1 MTAAAMLPSRPHTP
15 AGGEAPRGRHGHPAA
30 RRAARRGDDTGT
42 LVHAAAAGDD
52 RAWTLLVEHFSAMI
66 RLVARRHRLCEADQ
80 DEVVQRTWI
89 RLVERITT
97 VREPAALAGWLVT
110 TARRESLGLLA
121 SATREV
127 LGPEPVEPRDP
138 AALHAAEELHEAI
151 AAEER
156 RTALH
161 KAIDGLPPHQRALM
175 RLLVARPALSY
186 EQVGAALG
194 MPVGSIGPT
203 RGRSLSTLRRD
214 PHLRSVLKDDR

>member
-1 MTAAAMLPSRPHTP
+1 MSSAETTALRPHVP
-15 AGGEAPRGRHGHPAA
+15 ASAEAPRGRHGHPAG
-30 RRAARRGDDTGT
+30 RAARRGDDTGA

-52 RAWTLLVEHFSAMI
+52 RAWALLFEHFSTTI

-97 VREPAALAGWLVT
+97 VREPAAIAGWLIT

-121 SATREV
+121 GATREI
-127 LGPEPVEPRDP
+127 LGADPVEPRDGTLGDP
-138 AALHAAEELHEAI
+138 AGEELHEAV
-151 AAEER
+151 ATGER
-156 RTALH
+156 RAALYR
-161 KAIDGLPPHQRALM
+161 AIDGLPPHQRALM

-214 PHLRSVLKDDR
+214 PHLRSVVKEDR

>member
-1 MTAAAMLPSRPHTP
+1 VTAAATLPSRPHT
-15 AGGEAPRGRHGHPAA
+15 AGGAEAPRARHGHPAA

-52 RAWTLLVEHFSAMI
+52 RAWTLLVEHFSVTI

-97 VREPAALAGWLVT
+97 VREPAALVGWLVT

-121 SATREV
+121 GAAREV
-127 LGPEPVEPRDP
+127 LGPEPFEPRDQ
-138 AALHAAEELHEAI
+138 ARHAAEELHEAI

-156 RTALH
+156 RAALY

-194 MPVGSIGPT
+194 MPIGSIGPT

>member
-1 MTAAAMLPSRPHTP
+1 M
-15 AGGEAPRGRHGHPAA
+15 
-30 RRAARRGDDTGT
+30 
-42 LVHAAAAGDD
+42 HAAAAGDD
-52 RAWTLLVEHFSAMI
+52 RAWTLLVEHFSTMI

-127 LGPEPVEPRDP
+127 LGAEPVEPRDP
-138 AALHAAEELHEAI
+138 AARRRAREELHEAI
-151 AAEER
+151 AAGER

-214 PHLRSVLKDDR
+214 PHLRSVLKDER

>member
-1 MTAAAMLPSRPHTP
+1 VTAAATLPSRPHT
-15 AGGEAPRGRHGHPAA
+15 AGGAEAPRARHGHPAA

-52 RAWTLLVEHFSAMI
+52 RAWTLLVEHFSATI

-127 LGPEPVEPRDP
+127 LGPEPVEPRDQG
-138 AALHAAEELHEAI
+138 ALHAEELHEAI

-161 KAIDGLPPHQRALM
+161 QAIDGLPPHQRALM

-186 EQVGAALG
+186 EQVGAALD

-203 RGRSLSTLRRD
+203 RARCLEQLRRR
-214 PHLRSVLKDDR
+214 PEIAGI